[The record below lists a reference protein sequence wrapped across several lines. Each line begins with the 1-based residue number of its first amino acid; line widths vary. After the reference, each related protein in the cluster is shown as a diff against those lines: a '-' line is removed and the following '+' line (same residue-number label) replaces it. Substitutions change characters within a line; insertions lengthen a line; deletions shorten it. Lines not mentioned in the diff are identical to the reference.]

1 MGREKIK
8 KGCCPLLGIL
18 HDGISSESLSSLF
31 VSSPVKLRLTCEGL
45 QVWQHWRHIKPA
57 PKQTQLW
64 ASTQHLHDNS
74 NRNSSRW
81 SSLSQAVHYGWAAK
95 PGPSSAPR
103 AFLFLRLV
111 RIRKKK
117 KEKEKLGTWKMCQRQ
132 SASEWKVASQERFSN
147 AWGLSSPMPCPH
159 GCAHAH
165 THPVPFHTHASTTN
179 KDSINTIRILQ
190 SPSTKVWG
198 APSLVVSM

>member
-103 AFLFLRLV
+103 VFLFLRLV

-117 KEKEKLGTWKMCQRQ
+117 KRKRKTRHLKDVSETKCIRVESGFSGALLKRLGSLVPHAVSTRMCT
-132 SASEWKVASQERFSN
+132 
-147 AWGLSSPMPCPH
+147 C
-159 GCAHAH
+159 
-165 THPVPFHTHASTTN
+165 THAPSSLPHTCLYYKQGFN
-179 KDSINTIRILQ
+179 QHHSHLTI
-190 SPSTKVWG
+190 TKY
-198 APSLVVSM
+198 